1 MVINVDAKNGKFIVT
16 CPFHLN
22 HLIRDV
28 PSKRWVGK
36 ERHYVVPGSRRAVE
50 ALRGFHLTPAAQELC
65 NACDKPPVAPVEF
78 PSSYS
83 FKTAPMPHQRKA
95 LDFLWSR
102 TSTALFMGMRTGK
115 SKTTIDWLCALA
127 QEGRCDRAI
136 IVCPLSIRKNWIREF
151 EIHAPIN
158 VPLLLLDPSKPKQ
171 FDEFMVEGFRVLL
184 VGVESL
190 AAGRAM
196 GFCEKFVLSGT
207 RVAAI
212 VDESS
217 KIKNHKAIRTKNVI
231 KLGRMTEYRAVLTG
245 TPIANSPLDLY
256 AQYEFLDPDII
267 GYGDYYSFR
276 ARYAIMGGYEG
287 RQIIGYNNLDEL
299 VAEVSPYTFQVHTHE
314 VANLLPKTF
323 VQREINMPE
332 SLAKLYRNMKK
343 STGLVQIN
351 DDQVVMLQHVLTKA
365 TRLHQL
371 AGGQLVTG
379 DVGEYV
385 STWTHS
391 AKLDELSDI
400 TAELGNS
407 STIIWAAYKPEIAK
421 IAEMLGDNCVQF
433 HGDCTEEERAEAVRR
448 FQAGEVQYFV
458 GNSATGGMGITLNRA
473 ETIIYYSSTFSAID
487 RQQSLER
494 ATNVQDGQK
503 SIMVIDLIMQGT
515 VDELVMAAL
524 NAKEDLS
531 QYVKTHIDELRN
543 HVL

>member
-1 MVINVDAKNGKFIVT
+1 M
-16 CPFHLN
+16 
-22 HLIRDV
+22 
-28 PSKRWVGK
+28 
-36 ERHYVVPGSRRAVE
+36 VPGSRRAME
-50 ALRGFHLTPAAQELC
+50 TLRGFDLTSAAVELC
-65 NACDKPPVAPVEF
+65 ESLQKPPVAPVEF
-78 PSSYS
+78 PASYQ
-83 FKTAPMPHQRKA
+83 FKTEPMPHQKKA

-102 TSTALFMGMRTGK
+102 SSTALFMGMRTGK

-127 QEGRCDRAI
+127 QEGKCDRAI
-136 IVCPLSIRKNWIREF
+136 IICPLSIRKNWIREF
-151 EIHAPIN
+151 DIHAPIN
-158 VPLLLLDPSKPKQ
+158 VPVLLLDPTKPKK
-171 FDEFMVEGFRVLL
+171 FDEFMQPGFRVLL

-196 GFCEKFVLSGT
+196 SYCEKFALSGLH
-207 RVAAI
+207 VAAI

-217 KIKNHKAIRTKNVI
+217 KIKNHRAIRTKNVI
-231 KLGRMTEYRAVLTG
+231 SLGRMTEYRAVLTG
-245 TPIANSPLDLY
+245 TPIANSPLDLF

-287 RQIIGYNNLDEL
+287 RQIIGYNHLEEL
-299 VAEVSPYTFQVHTHE
+299 IEEVTPYTYQVHTHE

-332 SLAKLYRNMKK
+332 SLAKLYKNMKK
-343 STGLVQIN
+343 STGLIQIN
-351 DDQVVMLQHVLTKA
+351 DNDVVMLTNVLTKA

-379 DVGEYV
+379 DTGEYV
-385 STWTHS
+385 ASWVNN
-391 AKLDELSDI
+391 AKLEELSAI
-400 TAELGNS
+400 TEELGNS

-448 FQAGEVQYFV
+448 FQDGEVQYFV
-458 GNSATGGMGITLNRA
+458 GNAATGGMGITLNRA

-494 ATNVQDGQK
+494 ATNVKNEQK
-503 SIMVIDLIMQGT
+503 SILVIDLIMSGT
-515 VDELVMAAL
+515 IDELVFAAL
-524 NAKEDLS
+524 TAKEDLS
-531 QYVKTHIDELRN
+531 QYVKTHIDSLRDY
-543 HVL
+543 VL